1 MIGYWIGEI
10 RLLNML
16 MLHFY
21 VVCNNKIIADHGPHH
36 VTAFTAG
43 KSHEG
48 RPLRGLRIA
57 FDDDVVVHDAADANA
72 TTTTRKPGVLIE
84 GGIHAREW
92 ISPAF
97 VTYLINELLTSTDPA
112 IRATATAHDWYILP
126 TVNPDGYAYT
136 HRSNRLWRKTRR
148 PYGLWCAGADP
159 NRNWDFHWNEY
170 STSPFPCSDIY
181 AGPRAFSEPE
191 VQGYAEFLRTLTDEK
206 RLQVFV
212 AMHSYSQMLLYPW
225 GHTAQPTPNAADL
238 KAIGEAAAE
247 ALAQRYGTK
256 YRVGSIY
263 ETIYPASGA
272 SADYAYGVLG
282 VPLAFTYE
290 LRPGSGGE
298 GGGFELPAEQIVPVG
313 EETVDS
319 LVALLKRA
327 GELGYFK
334 GLA

>member
-1 MIGYWIGEI
+1 M
-10 RLLNML
+10 
-16 MLHFY
+16 
-21 VVCNNKIIADHGPHH
+21 
-36 VTAFTAG
+36 TALTAG
-43 KSHEG
+43 TSHEG
-48 RPLRGLRIA
+48 RPIRGLRISIDA
-57 FDDDVVVHDAADANA
+57 DAATADDSTN
-72 TTTTRKPGVLIE
+72 TTTHKTGVLIE

-97 VTYLINELLTSTDPA
+97 VTYLIHELLTSSDPKVRA
-112 IRATATAHDWYILP
+112 IASAHDWYILP

-159 NRNWDFHWNEY
+159 NRNWDFHWNEH

-181 AGPRAFSEPE
+181 AGPKPFSEPE
-191 VQGYAEFLRTLTDEK
+191 MLSYAEFLRTLTDER

-225 GHTAQPTPNAADL
+225 GHTAEAAPNAGHL
-238 KAIGEAAAE
+238 QSIGETAAE
-247 ALAQRYGTK
+247 ALAQRYGTR

-290 LRPGSGGE
+290 LRPGAGGR
-298 GGGFELPAEQIVPVG
+298 GGFELPAEQIVPVG
-313 EETVDS
+313 EETLDS
-319 LVALLKRA
+319 LVALLQRA
-327 GELGYFK
+327 RELGYF
-334 GLA
+334 GEGQPMGI